1 MGAPRVRGGMRD
13 WERAWGP
20 GEQHRIHR
28 KNVGSWEEMQIP
40 GMNAGR
46 RAEAGVEAALYLL
59 QMEALFRSSNALPA
73 SDGVI
78 VQVPTNAPKDH
89 AEDEQDSKEEQ
100 SHEDGLGHWGDQ
112 DLHGPAEGVLRG
124 PEGGTVTRA
133 VQAATC
139 TCGEMP

>member
-1 MGAPRVRGGMRD
+1 MGSEIGEPRIRGRMWN
-13 WERAWGP
+13 WERAWGHR
-20 GEQHRIHR
+20 EKHRIRR
-28 KNVGSWEEMQIP
+28 KSTGSWEETWTLRQTQ
-40 GMNAGR
+40 GRWAG
-46 RAEAGVEAALYLL
+46 ASEGIGSA
-59 QMEALFRSSNALPA
+59 FPA
-73 SDGVI
+73 SYGVI

-139 TCGEMP
+139 THGETP